1 MSLRQDRASD
11 GGTGLLRRGPF
22 RTLLAGQAVSSL
34 GDWVG
39 TLAFVAAAYDLT
51 GSPAAV
57 GGVLVI
63 RLLPPLLAA
72 PLGGVLADRFDRRR
86 LMVVTN
92 LVMAALISLA
102 PFAGLALL
110 YAIAFTSEVLAM
122 LFLPARDS
130 AVPDLVPPA
139 SLPSANGLVMATSY
153 GAIPIAAALFSGLR
167 MLTPLPEHPLAIPFL
182 FDAATFVVAAVVIA
196 RIPIP
201 RGRARPDLPVM
212 EGLGEALSF
221 ARRSPEVR
229 GLAVGMGVSMLGGG
243 VMFAVG
249 IAYVRETLGGG
260 DVEFGYLVALWGVG
274 MAAGLGAL
282 RVLVRRGEVA
292 AFRAAVAAC
301 GGVLIL
307 MGLAPFTWLAFA
319 AAVVFG
325 LAFAVAV
332 MLAMTL
338 VQRLDEDLRGRLVGA
353 AHMMF
358 RVALAVGALG
368 IGGLA
373 SGIEAVELGG
383 LRLDGNQVGLA
394 LGGVLILL
402 GATAAGPVTSRADPP
417 APGPA
422 SPRRRTRGRRR
433 REGRSRAA

>member
-1 MSLRQDRASD
+1 MSRREDRASD
-11 GGTGLLRRGPF
+11 GGTGLLGRGPF
-22 RTLLAGQAVSSL
+22 RALLAGQAVSSL

-39 TLAFVAAAYDLT
+39 TLAFVAAAFELT

-57 GGVLVI
+57 GGVLVF

-86 LMVVTN
+86 LMVATN
-92 LVMAALISLA
+92 LGMAALISLA
-102 PFAGLALL
+102 PFADLALL
-110 YAIAFTSEVLAM
+110 YAIAFASEVLAM

-167 MLTPLPEHPLAIPFL
+167 MLTPLPQHPLAVPFL
-182 FDAATFVVAAVVIA
+182 FDALTFVVAAAVIA

-201 RGRARPDLPVM
+201 ERRARADLRVV
-212 EGLGEALSF
+212 EGLGEALRF

-229 GLAVGMGVSMLGGG
+229 GLAVGMGVAMLGGG
-243 VMFAVG
+243 VLFAVG

-260 DVEFGYLVALWGVG
+260 DVEFGYLVALWGLG
-274 MAAGLGAL
+274 MAAGLGAVRL
-282 RVLVRRGEVA
+282 LVRRGEA
-292 AFRAAVAAC
+292 LAFRSAVAAC
-301 GGVLIL
+301 GVVLIAMAL
-307 MGLAPFTWLAFA
+307 LPFLWLVLA

-338 VQRLDEDLRGRLVGA
+338 VQRLDEGLRGRLLGG
-353 AHMMF
+353 AHMLF
-358 RVALAVGALG
+358 RVALAAGALG
-368 IGGLA
+368 IGGIA
-373 SGIEAVELGG
+373 SGLDAVSLGG
-383 LRLDGNQVGLA
+383 LELDGNQVGLA
-394 LGGVLILL
+394 VGGLLILA
-402 GATAAGPVTSRADPP
+402 GAAAAGRVTSRAGPP

-422 SPRRRTRGRRR
+422 
-433 REGRSRAA
+433 

>member
-1 MSLRQDRASD
+1 MSSRQDGDSD
-11 GGTGLLRRGPF
+11 ERTGLLRRGPF

-39 TLAFVAAAYDLT
+39 TLAFVAAAFDLT

-92 LVMAALISLA
+92 LGMAALISLA
-102 PFAGLALL
+102 PFANLALL
-110 YAIAFTSEVLAM
+110 YAIAFASEVLAM

-139 SLPSANGLVMATSY
+139 SLPSANGLVLATSY

-167 MLTPLPEHPLAIPFL
+167 MLTPLPEHPLAVPFF
-182 FDAATFVVAAVVIA
+182 FDAATFVAAAIVIA

-201 RGRARPDLPVM
+201 RASLRPDLRVV
-212 EGLGEALSF
+212 EGLGEALRF
-221 ARRSPEVR
+221 ARRAPEVR
-229 GLAVGMGVSMLGGG
+229 GLAVGMGVAMLGGG
-243 VMFAVG
+243 VLFAVG

-260 DVEFGYLVALWGVG
+260 DEEFGYLVALWGLG
-274 MAAGLGAL
+274 MAGGLGAVRL
-282 RVLVRRGEVA
+282 FVRRREA
-292 AFRAAVAAC
+292 LAFRGAVAAC
-301 GGVLIL
+301 GAVLIL
-307 MGLAPFTWLAFA
+307 MAVAPFTWLALA

-338 VQRLDEDLRGRLVGA
+338 VQRLDEGLRGRLVGG
-353 AHMMF
+353 AHMLF

-373 SGIEAVELGG
+373 SGIDAVELAG

-394 LGGVLILL
+394 VGGVLILL
-402 GATAAGPVTSRADPP
+402 GAAAAGGVTSRAGPP

-422 SPRRRTRGRRR
+422 
-433 REGRSRAA
+433 

>member
-1 MSLRQDRASD
+1 
-11 GGTGLLRRGPF
+11 
-22 RTLLAGQAVSSL
+22 
-34 GDWVG
+34 
-39 TLAFVAAAYDLT
+39 
-51 GSPAAV
+51 
-57 GGVLVI
+57 
-63 RLLPPLLAA
+63 
-72 PLGGVLADRFDRRR
+72 
-86 LMVVTN
+86 
-92 LVMAALISLA
+92 
-102 PFAGLALL
+102 
-110 YAIAFTSEVLAM
+110 
-122 LFLPARDS
+122 
-130 AVPDLVPPA
+130 
-139 SLPSANGLVMATSY
+139 
-153 GAIPIAAALFSGLR
+153 
-167 MLTPLPEHPLAIPFL
+167 
-182 FDAATFVVAAVVIA
+182 
-196 RIPIP
+196 
-201 RGRARPDLPVM
+201 
-212 EGLGEALSF
+212 
-221 ARRSPEVR
+221 
-229 GLAVGMGVSMLGGG
+229 VGMGVSMLGGG

-353 AHMMF
+353 AHMLF

-422 SPRRRTRGRRR
+422 
-433 REGRSRAA
+433 

>member
-1 MSLRQDRASD
+1 MSRRQDRASE

-22 RTLLAGQAVSSL
+22 PALLAGQAVSSL
-34 GDWVG
+34 GDWG
-39 TLAFVAAAYDLT
+39 GALAFVAAAYELT

-57 GGVLVI
+57 GGVLVL

-92 LVMAALISLA
+92 LGMAALIGLA

-110 YAIAFTSEVLAM
+110 YAIAFASEALAM

-139 SLPSANGLVMATSY
+139 SLPSANGLVM
-153 GAIPIAAALFSGLR
+153 
-167 MLTPLPEHPLAIPFL
+167 
-182 FDAATFVVAAVVIA
+182 
-196 RIPIP
+196 
-201 RGRARPDLPVM
+201 
-212 EGLGEALSF
+212 
-221 ARRSPEVR
+221 
-229 GLAVGMGVSMLGGG
+229 GMGVAMLGGG
-243 VMFAVG
+243 VLFAVG

-274 MAAGLGAL
+274 MAAGLGAV
-282 RVLVRRGEVA
+282 RVLARRGEVA

-301 GGVLIL
+301 GAVLIAMAL
-307 MGLAPFTWLAFA
+307 LPLTWLAFT

-325 LAFAVAV
+325 MAFAVAM

-338 VQRLDEDLRGRLVGA
+338 VQRLD
-353 AHMMF
+353 
-358 RVALAVGALG
+358 
-368 IGGLA
+368 
-373 SGIEAVELGG
+373 
-383 LRLDGNQVGLA
+383 GNQVGLA
-394 LGGVLILL
+394 VGGLLILL
-402 GATAAGPVTSRADPP
+402 GSAAAGRVTSRAGPP

-422 SPRRRTRGRRR
+422 
-433 REGRSRAA
+433 